1 MVDASGEVRADGSDR
16 EEKLLGFFADGGRE
30 RDEEGDDEGD
40 RGDADD
46 DDDDD
51 ENEDEEEH
59 TAVKHEGKGDVWGN
73 GIERERGDRD
83 DGEGNEEEKE
93 GDDDGDAIEGEL
105 LGEFEEGGVSENA
118 DAG

>member
-40 RGDADD
+40 RGDAD